1 MITLTEENYI
11 KAIYHL
17 SKHGKEMV
25 STNALAEA
33 MRTKA
38 SSATDMVKKLAEK
51 NYVDYKKYQGAIL
64 TESGSTIAINVIRK
78 HRLWEVFLVDK
89 LHFSWDEVHEL
100 AEQLE
105 HIKSQK
111 LIDKLDAFL
120 GHPTHDPHGDPIP
133 DKHGDFTFIDKIML
147 AQAQVNETYNCVG
160 VNDSSSKFLQYLN
173 NNKIELGTKIEVLH
187 KEAFDSSIKIKVNGL
202 EMVVSNS
209 VAQNLYIQKV

>member
-33 MRTKA
+33 MSTKA
-38 SSATDMVKKLAEK
+38 SSATDMVKKLSEK
-51 NYVDYKKYQGAIL
+51 AYVDYKKYQGAIL
-64 TESGSTIAINVIRK
+64 TKIGSEIAINVIRK

-89 LHFSWDEVHEL
+89 LHFSWDEVHDL

-133 DKHGDFTFIDKIML
+133 DKNGDFTIIDKLML
-147 AQAQVNETYNCVG
+147 SQAQVGETYNCVG
-160 VNDSSSKFLQYLN
+160 VNDSSSEFLQYLN

-187 KEAFDSSIKIKVNGL
+187 KEVFDSSIKIKVNGL
-202 EMVVSNS
+202 EMAVSNS
-209 VAQNLYIQKV
+209 VTQNLYVQKV

>member
-33 MRTKA
+33 MSTKA

-51 NYVDYKKYQGAIL
+51 AYVDYKKYQGVIL
-64 TESGSTIAINVIRK
+64 SETGNKIAINVIRK

-133 DKHGDFTFIDKIML
+133 DKHGDFTIIDKIML
-147 AQAQVNETYNCVG
+147 AQAQINETYNCVG
-160 VNDSSSKFLQYLN
+160 VNDSSSEFLQYLN

-187 KEAFDSSIKIKVNGL
+187 KEAFDNSIKIRVNGL

>member
-25 STNALAEA
+25 NTNALAKA
-33 MRTKA
+33 MSTKA
-38 SSATDMVKKLAEK
+38 SSATDMVKKLADK

-64 TESGSTIAINVIRK
+64 TEVGNKIAMNVIRK

-120 GHPTHDPHGDPIP
+120 GYPSHDPHGDPIP
-133 DKHGDFTFIDKIML
+133 DKHGDFTIIEKMTL
-147 AQAQVNETYNCVG
+147 AQAQIDETYNCVG
-160 VNDSSSKFLQYLN
+160 VNDSSSEFLQYLN
-173 NNKIELGTKIEVLH
+173 SNKIELGTKIEVLH
-187 KEAFDSSIKIKVNGL
+187 KEVFDSSIKIRVNGL
-202 EMVVSNS
+202 EMTVSNS
-209 VAQNLYIQKV
+209 VAQNLYLQKV

>member
-25 STNALAEA
+25 STNALADS
-33 MRTKA
+33 MNTKA
-38 SSATDMVKKLAEK
+38 SSATDMVKKLADK
-51 NYVDYKKYQGAIL
+51 LYVNYKKYQGAIL
-64 TESGSTIAINVIRK
+64 TETGNEIAIGVIRK

-89 LHFSWDEVHEL
+89 LQFSWDEVHDI

-133 DKHGDFTFIDKIML
+133 DKNGDFIFIEKIKL
-147 AQAQVNETYNCVG
+147 SQSQTGEIYSCVG
-160 VNDSSSKFLQYLN
+160 VNDSSSEFLQYLN
-173 NNKIELGTKIEVLH
+173 NNLIELGTKIEVLH
-187 KEAFDSSIKIKVNGL
+187 KEVFDNSIKIKVNGTIM
-202 EMVVSNS
+202 MVSSS
-209 VAQNLYIQKV
+209 VAHNLYIQKL

>member
-17 SKHGKEMV
+17 SENGKEMV

-33 MRTKA
+33 MNTKA

-51 NYVDYKKYQGAIL
+51 AYVDYKKYQGVIL
-64 TESGSTIAINVIRK
+64 TVAGSEIAINVIRK

-89 LHFSWDEVHEL
+89 LHFSWDEVHDL

-120 GHPTHDPHGDPIP
+120 GYPTHDPHGDPIP
-133 DKHGDFTFIDKIML
+133 DKHGDFAIIDKIML
-147 AQAQVNETYNCVG
+147 SQAQIGETYSCVG
-160 VNDSSSKFLQYLN
+160 VNDSSSEFLQYLN
-173 NNKIELGTKIEVLH
+173 NNKIELGTKIEVIY
-187 KEAFDSSIKIKVNGL
+187 KEAFDSSIQIKFNER

-209 VAQNLYIQKV
+209 VSQNLYVQKI